1 MAVGLLAGFR
11 FYQLPERATSRIPVH
26 GVILAA
32 GSTAGVV
39 MSRGRGISMF
49 RLISLLIALATYAVL
64 LPISDVSAHCFVGGR
79 FFPATLVIDD
89 PCVADELSLPTV
101 SVFKN
106 GDEPSAR
113 EVDISGEF
121 SKRIT
126 ENFGISIAE
135 TWTHLRPPGG
145 PNASGFQNLE
155 TTFKYQ
161 FLRDAQRELGMS
173 AGVEVEW
180 GRTGAAQV
188 AAERFSTITPTL
200 FFGKG
205 FGDLPDTVKWI
216 RPVALTGQIGYSIPS
231 SATTT
236 EIEPD
241 TGEVSVARH
250 PQFLVYGVSLQYS
263 MPYLKSSVVDLG
275 LPDFINHLIPI
286 VEARFETPVA
296 NNFGQSWV
304 TTGTVNPGV
313 IWVGSYFQVGVEAI
327 IPINRESG
335 TGGRRDRPAASLSR

>member
-1 MAVGLLAGFR
+1 MGFGTLR
-11 FYQLPERATSRIPVH
+11 SPQHRTQGIGARGVAWH
-26 GVILAA
+26 GIAAAA
-32 GSTAGVV
+32 GLWLGTSG
-39 MSRGRGISMF
+39 
-49 RLISLLIALATYAVL
+49 AL
-64 LPISDVSAHCFVGGR
+64 AHCFVGGR
-79 FFPATLVIDD
+79 FFPATLNVDD

-101 SVFKN
+101 SALKN
-106 GDEPSAR
+106 GDDPSAR
-113 EVDISGEF
+113 EIDISGEF

-126 ENFGISIAE
+126 EYFGISIGE

-161 FLRDAQRELGMS
+161 FLSDVPHELAMS
-173 AGVEVEW
+173 AGVVVEW
-180 GRTGAAQV
+180 GGTGAAQV
-188 AAERFSTITPTL
+188 GAERFSTITPTL

-205 FGDLPDTVKWI
+205 FGDLPDSAKWI

-231 SATTT
+231 SASTAGVD
-236 EIEPD
+236 PD
-241 TGEVSVARH
+241 TGLVSVTPN
-250 PQFLVYGVSLQYS
+250 PQFLVYDATLQYS

-286 VEARFETPVA
+286 VEAQFQTPVA

-313 IWVGSYFQVGVEAI
+313 IWVGSYFQIGVEAI
-327 IPINRESG
+327 IPVNRASG
-335 TGGRRDRPAASLSR
+335 SGVGVIGQLHLYLDDIFPTTIGKPLFSTAASRQKPFP